1 MDLSFTDPTLA
12 AADAALEAAELS
24 KPQRGY
30 LGMSG
35 IGDCPR
41 KSYYQFYAAGQQP
54 FAAKTLKNFADGHRT
69 EDLVIERLRA
79 VDGLTIIDRDP
90 DTGRQLEVSDHEGHF
105 LSLIHI

>member
-12 AADAALEAAELS
+12 AADAALERVEAD

-30 LGMSG
+30 LGVSG

-69 EDLVIERLRA
+69 
-79 VDGLTIIDRDP
+79 
-90 DTGRQLEVSDHEGHF
+90 
-105 LSLIHI
+105 